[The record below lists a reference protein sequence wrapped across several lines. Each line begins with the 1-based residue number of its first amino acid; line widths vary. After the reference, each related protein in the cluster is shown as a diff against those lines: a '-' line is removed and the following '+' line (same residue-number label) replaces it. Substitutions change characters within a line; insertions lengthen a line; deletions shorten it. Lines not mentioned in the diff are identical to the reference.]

1 MTNTKKFLTSAEIS
15 ASMDEIIKRNSIHLQ
30 LTGLTRDTRDLV
42 SAIINGVLERIGA
55 DPLSSFHLFSGLM
68 EALLNSL
75 KSNIRFTIFKNELA
89 LKLKD
94 VENSEQEIERLLNI
108 IMDTSALRDAMQR
121 YVVPEKI
128 KTLVHTIL
136 SLEDRVRVRKA
147 TISSLDRDFLLSV
160 REKMKNEDRKISMKI
175 RLYEKELYIRIKND
189 SPILDIDMGRIEE
202 SRQKHFK
209 LFEEGRSSDYFRP
222 EFLDEKESAGF
233 GIAMIDEGF
242 YSMGLNPLEHFTYTQ
257 GKTATTVYL
266 TYPLEKLRAGA
277 FSL

>member
-1 MTNTKKFLTSAEIS
+1 MTNTKKFLSSSEIN

-30 LTGLTRDTRDLV
+30 LTGLTRDTRDII
-42 SAIINGVLERIGA
+42 SSIINGLLERIGV

-68 EALLNSL
+68 EALLNAL

-89 LKLKD
+89 NKLKD

-128 KTLVHTIL
+128 KKLVQSIL
-136 SLEDRVRVRKA
+136 SLEDKVRVKKA
-147 TISSLDRDFLLSV
+147 NISENDKDFLFSV
-160 REKMKNEDRKISMKI
+160 REKMKSENRKISVKI
-175 RLYEKELYIRIKND
+175 RLDEQELYIRIKND
-189 SPILDIDMGRIEE
+189 SPIMDSDMDRIGE
-202 SRQKHFK
+202 SRVKHFQ

-222 EFLDEKESAGF
+222 EYLDEKESAGF

-242 YSMGLNPLEHFTYTQ
+242 YSMGLNPLEQFTYTQ
-257 GKTATTVYL
+257 GKTATTVYM
-266 TYPLEKLRAGA
+266 TYPLEKLKSGA